1 MGEDTSMGPDTVLA
15 SDLTELEMFMFR
27 VSMKDSD
34 IRKEPKFIV
43 FFHRTVGLVPILSF
57 LQV

>member
-1 MGEDTSMGPDTVLA
+1 MGPDTVLA